1 MAYGKSLAFNCVED
15 TFDKIK
21 TSICDENIEDGGD
34 ENGFIGAVG
43 CNNFHI
49 WMCVCVVIF
58 LEKEE
63 MRELIGY
70 TIQFCRKGG

>member
-1 MAYGKSLAFNCVED
+1 MAYGKSLVFDCVED
-15 TFDKIK
+15 TFDKNK

-34 ENGFIGAVG
+34 ENGFIGVVG